1 MNCRILATM
10 DFCLPCF
17 LAFLLMGG
25 VLARRNGGDASF
37 DQNYD
42 ITWGYD
48 HVKSLDEGRQ
58 IQLSLDHSSGSG
70 FGSKLGF
77 GSGFINMRIK
87 LPGKD
92 SAGVVTAF
100 YLTSHSNNHDELD
113 FEFLG
118 NREEKPITLQT
129 NVFANGRG
137 NREQR
142 MHLWFD
148 PAADFH
154 SYKILWNQ
162 YQIVFYVD
170 DTPIRVFKNHT
181 NIGVS
186 YPSQPMQIEA
196 SLWNG
201 ESWATDGGH
210 TKINWSHAPFQAH
223 FQGFDINGCSD
234 HQRQPNVQPC
244 YSTSYW
250 WNTRKYWTL
259 DSARQRAYE
268 NVRKKYLTY
277 DYCSDRPRYPTPP
290 PECPQ

>member
-1 MNCRILATM
+1 
-10 DFCLPCF
+10 
-17 LAFLLMGG
+17 MGG
-25 VLARRNGGDASF
+25 VLASRNGGDASF

-58 IQLSLDHSSGSG
+58 IQLSLDHSSGAG
-70 FGSKLGF
+70 FGSKLSF
-77 GSGFINMRIK
+77 GSGFIDMRIK

-118 NREEKPITLQT
+118 NREGKPITLQT
-129 NVFANGRG
+129 NVFANGQG

-142 MHLWFD
+142 MYLWFD

-201 ESWATDGGH
+201 DSWATDGGQ
-210 TKINWSHAPFQAH
+210 TKTNWSHAPFQAH

-234 HQRQPNVQPC
+234 HQEPNVEPC

-250 WNTRKYWTL
+250 WNTQKYWTL
-259 DSARQRAYE
+259 DSAHQRAYE

>member
-1 MNCRILATM
+1 MNHCSVLATLM
-10 DFCLPCF
+10 DFCLRRF
-17 LAFLLMGG
+17 LAFLLIGG
-25 VLARRNGGDASF
+25 VLARRNGDASF
-37 DQNYD
+37 DRNYD
-42 ITWGYD
+42 ITWGND
-48 HVKSLDEGRQ
+48 HVLSIDEGRQ
-58 IQLSLDHSSGSG
+58 IQLSLDNSSGAG
-70 FGSKLGF
+70 FGSKLSF
-77 GSGFINMRIK
+77 GSGFIHMRIK

-118 NREEKPITLQT
+118 NREGKPITLQT
-129 NVFANGRG
+129 NVFANGQG

-142 MHLWFD
+142 MYLWFD

-181 NIGVS
+181 NSGVS
-186 YPSQPMQIEA
+186 YPSQPMQIEG
-196 SLWNG
+196 SLWDG
-201 ESWATDGGH
+201 DSWATDGGQ
-210 TKINWSHAPFQAH
+210 TKTNWSHAPFQTH
-223 FQGFDINGCSD
+223 FQGFDVNGCPVQDSD
-234 HQRQPNVQPC
+234 IQPC
-244 YSTSYW
+244 YSTNYW

-259 DSARQRAYE
+259 DSTQQRAYE
-268 NVRKKYLTY
+268 NVRKNYLTY

>member
-1 MNCRILATM
+1 MNYCSVLAIM
-10 DFCLPCF
+10 DLFLPRL
-17 LAFLLMGG
+17 LAFLLIGG
-25 VLARRNGGDASF
+25 VLARRNGDASF

-48 HVKSLDEGRQ
+48 RVLSLDEGRQ
-58 IQLSLDHSSGSG
+58 IQLSLDNSSGAG
-70 FGSKLGF
+70 FGSKLSF
-77 GSGFINMRIK
+77 GSGFIHMRIK
-87 LPGKD
+87 LPGQD

-118 NREEKPITLQT
+118 NREGKPIILQT
-129 NVFANGRG
+129 NVFANGQG

-196 SLWNG
+196 SLWDG
-201 ESWATDGGH
+201 DSWATDGGQ
-210 TKINWSHAPFQAH
+210 TKTNWSHAPFQTY

-234 HQRQPNVQPC
+234 QDSNIQPC
-244 YSTSYW
+244 YSTNYW

-259 DSARQRAYE
+259 NSTQQRAYE
-268 NVRKKYLTY
+268 NVRKMYLIY